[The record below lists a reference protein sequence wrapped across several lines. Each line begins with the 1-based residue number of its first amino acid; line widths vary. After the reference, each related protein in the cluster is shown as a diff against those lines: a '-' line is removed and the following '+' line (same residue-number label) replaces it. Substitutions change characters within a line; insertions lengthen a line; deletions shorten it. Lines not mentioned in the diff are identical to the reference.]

1 MLSRR
6 AALAGMG
13 AAALSVSGRA
23 QTLVDIGPSL
33 KSLAAA
39 KGLVFGAANNTYW
52 LGFPDFDDAYAR
64 DCAILVPEYEL
75 KREVTEPTPGI
86 YDFSAGEQLAAYAH
100 KHGMFLRG
108 HPLVWFAANPPW
120 LDEAILGARD
130 ESIFRDYICATATHF
145 AGRMHSWD
153 VVNEAIEIA
162 DSRADGLRKTNWLKR
177 FGPSYIDHA
186 FAAAREADPAALL
199 VYNEYGLESDTPDHD
214 ARRAAVLKLLEGMI
228 ARGVPVGAL
237 GLQGHITAF
246 GPKINQA
253 KLARFLDDVRAT
265 GLRILVTE
273 HDVDDGAGPTDFAS
287 RDRAVADA
295 SRRMLDVVLDNRAT
309 IALLTW
315 GLSDRF
321 LRQESTKQTLL
332 RGTPR
337 MLPFDGAM
345 QPTAMRGAIAQAL
358 REAKRA

>member
-1 MLSRR
+1 VLSRR
-6 AALAGMG
+6 ALLAG
-13 AAALSVSGRA
+13 AAALTMPARA
-23 QTLVDIGPSL
+23 QDMVDLGPSL

-52 LGFPDFDDAYAR
+52 LGFPDFAHAYAR
-64 DCAILVPEYEL
+64 ECAILVPEYEL
-75 KREVTEPTPGI
+75 KREITEPTQGVL
-86 YDFSAGEQLAAYAH
+86 DFTAGEQLASFAH
-100 KHGMFLRG
+100 AHAMLLRG

-120 LDEAILGARD
+120 LDEAILSARG
-130 ESIFRDYICATATHF
+130 EGIFRDYIRATAGHF

-162 DSRADGLRKTNWLKR
+162 DGRADGLRNTNWLKR
-177 FGPSYIDHA
+177 FGPRYIDDAFHA
-186 FAAAREADPAALL
+186 AHEADPASLL
-199 VYNEYGLESDTPDHD
+199 VYNDYGLESDTPDHD

-253 KLARFLDDVRAT
+253 KLARFLGDVQAT

-273 HDVDDGAGPTDFAS
+273 HDVDDGGGPTDFVS
-287 RDRAVADA
+287 RDRGVADA
-295 SRRMLDVVLDNRAT
+295 SRRMLDVALDNRAT
-309 IALLTW
+309 MALLTW

-321 LRQESTKQTLL
+321 LRQESTKETLL

-337 MLPFDGAM
+337 KLPFDGAM

-358 REAKRA
+358 REVRRA